1 MKAIDMLE
9 DFPKQFEVVKTEKVK
24 VDQYKGIVFSGMG
37 GSGIVGDFMRLL
49 LGDGVLSISIK
60 DYKLPSFVEKD
71 WLIVCSSYSGNTEE
85 TLYILEEALRRGIKP
100 ICISSGGKLRD
111 IAKKEGL
118 IHLPLPEGYP
128 PRYALGFML
137 STLLCL
143 FGMEESVKITREH
156 LQQHKESIKEKAQDI
171 AKSLYAY
178 LPIVYATPLTE
189 PVATRWKTQIN
200 ENSKTLCYNATLP
213 EMHHNEI
220 VGLENPQIRNLCSFL
235 MLCDPEDNP
244 RIIKRVEITQEI
256 FKDLGILLK
265 TIKGEG
271 QTLIERLAYLT
282 YVGDWVSFYL
292 AELYHQD
299 PLPVKVIDFVK
310 RSLRD

>member
-49 LGDGVLSISIK
+49 LGDGVLSLSVK

-100 ICISSGGKLRD
+100 VCISSGGKLRD
-111 IAKKEGL
+111 IAKKEEL
-118 IHLPLPEGYP
+118 MYLPLPEGYP

-143 FGMEESVKITREH
+143 FGMEESVKIIREH

-200 ENSKTLCYNATLP
+200 ENSKTLCYNAILP

-235 MLCDPEDNP
+235 MLYDPEDNP